1 MARIGI
7 LGVGHLARLMVRGW
21 QGAGHTFMLS
31 PRGAETAQMLADQ
44 FGAKVAASNQ
54 EVIDQSD
61 AVFVS
66 LPAATGIAE
75 LAGLTF
81 RAGQPVLSAMA
92 GSGLSRLN
100 AAIGPARGAI
110 CMMPGYANAY
120 RVGPSILFP
129 RDDFWAEVLSFVGPV
144 HVLEEEE
151 KFTLAATFGALSGAS
166 IGWMAHVIEWYV
178 DQGLDLRTARAL
190 VAGTLRGN
198 AEVLLQEACS
208 LSEISKGVATPG
220 GITQQLLGV
229 LDQRGGLEAWDEGL
243 LSVLQRISGK
253 ANA

>member
-1 MARIGI
+1 MATIGI

-21 QGAGHTFMLS
+21 QGAGHSFILS
-31 PRGAETAQMLADQ
+31 PRGEETAQSLADQ
-44 FGAKVAASNQ
+44 FGAKVAYSNQ

-66 LPAATGIAE
+66 LPAATGAAE

-81 RAGQPVLSAMA
+81 RSGQPVLSAMA
-92 GSGLSRLN
+92 GTGLSRLT
-100 AAIGPARGAI
+100 AAIGSARGAV

-129 RDDFWAEVLSFVGPV
+129 ADDFWVEALSFVGPV
-144 HVLEEEE
+144 HVLESEE

-166 IGWMAHVIEWYV
+166 IGWMAHLIEWYV
-178 DQGLDLRTARAL
+178 DQGLDPQTARAL
-190 VAGTLRGN
+190 VSGTLRGN
-198 AEVLLQEACS
+198 AEVLMQEACP

-220 GITQQLLGV
+220 GITEQLLGV
-229 LDQRGGLEAWDEGL
+229 LGQRGGLDAWDEGL
-243 LSVLQRISGK
+243 LSVLRRISGK
-253 ANA
+253 AIV